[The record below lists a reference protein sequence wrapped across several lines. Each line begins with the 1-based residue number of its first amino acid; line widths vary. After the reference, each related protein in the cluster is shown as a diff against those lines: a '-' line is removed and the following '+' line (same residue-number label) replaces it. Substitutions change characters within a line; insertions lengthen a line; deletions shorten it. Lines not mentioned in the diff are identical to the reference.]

1 LFPEIFLFFLYSSSQ
16 SKLRNSIHRLIID
29 CFLFSF
35 QNCTHIDK
43 AKFSSGLSYTEAVI
57 RETLRLYSVVP
68 MLVRTPIEDDEY
80 EGMRIPKGTWVAI
93 MVRAIHLRP
102 DLWDRPNVCHA
113 QFFMSCFLTPHFT
126 GMDSGKIFGS

>member
-1 LFPEIFLFFLYSSSQ
+1 MCVSLLTLLPQ
-16 SKLRNSIHRLIID
+16 NSEG
-29 CFLFSF
+29 
-35 QNCTHIDK
+35 IDK
-43 AKFSSGLSYTEAVI
+43 GRFTAGLSFTEAVI

-102 DLWDRPNVCHA
+102 DLWEKPTVRHTHTQTVAYTHIC
-113 QFFMSCFLTPHFT
+113 T
-126 GMDSGKIFGS
+126 